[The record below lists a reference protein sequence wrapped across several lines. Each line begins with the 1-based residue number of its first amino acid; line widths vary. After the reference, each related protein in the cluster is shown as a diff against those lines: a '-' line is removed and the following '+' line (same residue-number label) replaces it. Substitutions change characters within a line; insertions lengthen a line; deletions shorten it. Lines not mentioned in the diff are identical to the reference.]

1 MILLLFFQIIT
12 ENKMPK
18 GEAWIRFLFINV
30 AFVAQLFAMYYFV
43 KLKEIKDNWAL
54 YRCNPMYMPLSD
66 NIVRDFIY
74 CVQGIQTNFIG
85 YLLQPINYILSG
97 LGDISSGFTTD
108 IGNVRGFF
116 HYLRMQFLGIFGG
129 IFYTFSSI
137 AVEVER
143 MIMSVKDIVA
153 KVVGIVTVIMYMVDG
168 SLKTAESSWN
178 GPPGQTVRAI
188 GSCFRPDTKIRLQN
202 GNIVEIQNVQLGDVL
217 ESGTRVR
224 AVMKVDNSTNEDL
237 YMFPGQGVD
246 GEDVCVT
253 GSHHVFDEYSKRF
266 IQVKNHKDAVKVV
279 NTEEKIPLW
288 FSCLITNSH
297 KIHIGNMIFWDWEDY
312 LLG

>member
-1 MILLLFFQIIT
+1 
-12 ENKMPK
+12 MPK
-18 GEAWIRFLFINV
+18 GEAWIRFLFVNV
-30 AFVAQLFAMYYFV
+30 GFVAQVFAMYYFI
-43 KLKEIKDNWAL
+43 KLKAIKDNWAQ

-66 NIVRDFIY
+66 NIAKDFIF

-85 YLLQPINYILSG
+85 YLLQPIGYILSG
-97 LGDISSGFTTD
+97 LGDISSGFLDD
-108 IGNVRGFF
+108 IGSVRGFF

-137 AVEVER
+137 GVEVER

-188 GSCFRPDTKIRLQN
+188 GSCFIPNTKILLKN
-202 GNIVEIQNVQLGDVL
+202 GIIVNIQDVKLGDIL
-217 ESGTRVR
+217 MDGSRVR
-224 AVMKVDNSTNEDL
+224 AIMKVDNSTDEDV
-237 YMFPGQGVD
+237 YKFSQQGV
-246 GEDVCVT
+246 GKEDIYVT
-253 GSHHVFDEYSKRF
+253 GSHYVFDDYSHRY
-266 IQVKNHKDAVKVV
+266 IQVKNHKDAIKVEGGYE
-279 NTEEKIPLW
+279 NW

-297 KIHIGNMIFWDWEDY
+297 KIKIGNMIFWDWEDY
-312 LLG
+312 LL